1 VSEREFAYSPLRV
14 HSVAVAE
21 EEGRFF
27 VVDTLVELREKFA
40 GVNRG
45 GGSEGVD
52 LLVGRRG

>member
-1 VSEREFAYSPLRV
+1 M
-14 HSVAVAE
+14 HCVAVAE

-52 LLVGRRG
+52 LQAGRRG